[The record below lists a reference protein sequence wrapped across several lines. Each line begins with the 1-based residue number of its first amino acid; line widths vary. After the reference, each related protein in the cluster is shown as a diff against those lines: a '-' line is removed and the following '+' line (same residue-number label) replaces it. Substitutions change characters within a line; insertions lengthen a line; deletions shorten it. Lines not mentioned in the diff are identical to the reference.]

1 MRVLDK
7 KLVYD
12 LRRIWAQALAIAL
25 VMACGVATIILSIGS
40 YRSLEET
47 RSAFYER
54 YRFGSVFASA
64 VRAPLTLKQRIASL
78 PGVSAVELRIVQPVL
93 LDVPLMVEPAT
104 GVAVSI
110 PDHSEARVNK
120 LYIRQGRLP
129 ESGRP
134 DEVAVLETFAK
145 AHRFVPGDSFEAIIN
160 GKKRRLN

>member
-1 MRVLDK
+1 MRALDK

-64 VRAPLTLKQRIASL
+64 VRAPLT
-78 PGVSAVELRIVQPVL
+78 
-93 LDVPLMVEPAT
+93 
-104 GVAVSI
+104 
-110 PDHSEARVNK
+110 
-120 LYIRQGRLP
+120 P
-129 ESGRP
+129 EY
-134 DEVAVLETFAK
+134 EVAEEDLEDHVIDDDWIK
-145 AHRFVPGDSFEAIIN
+145 EEP
-160 GKKRRLN
+160 